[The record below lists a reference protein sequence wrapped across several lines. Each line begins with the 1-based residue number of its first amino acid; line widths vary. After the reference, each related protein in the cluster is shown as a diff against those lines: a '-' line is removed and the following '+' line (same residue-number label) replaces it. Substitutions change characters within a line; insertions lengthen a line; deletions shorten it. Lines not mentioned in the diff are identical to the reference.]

1 MFNDNRTNQ
10 AIESDKLQ
18 NLLATQRERLF
29 NITFIAVIVVEAA
42 MWYFGLEVW
51 VRIIV
56 PIMWIGF
63 LIHNNSLLLLHEL
76 WELNDQ
82 LSGRKDEFRKL
93 LQKKGGDEV

>member
-29 NITFIAVIVVEAA
+29 NITFIAVIVAEAA

-82 LSGRKDEFRKL
+82 LSGRKDELRKL
-93 LQKKGGDEV
+93 LQKKDGDEV